1 MILYETGILYHW
13 SQSKVNYIT
22 KSYLEGFDL
31 AKELYPESI
40 SAANRILAK
49 DDKFSFSSV
58 SLSKTQSTFILLTY
72 LILICQT
79 VMLLELIFPFVK
91 TYAKNRKV
99 NMNSSLEFLKRYSS
113 RQSRIHM
120 SERTSFKFKKYS
132 YC

>member
-58 SLSKTQSTFILLTY
+58 SLSKTQSTFILFTY
-72 LILICQT
+72 LMLICQT
-79 VMLLELIFPFVK
+79 VMLLELISPFVK
-91 TYAKNRKV
+91 TYA
-99 NMNSSLEFLKRYSS
+99 SLQFLKRYSS
-113 RQSRIHM
+113 KQFRIHVL
-120 SERTSFKFKKYS
+120 EDKF
-132 YC
+132 